1 VTDAP
6 IVDIDPFS
14 DEFRRDP
21 EPAGERLQEAGPVVY
36 LKSHGIYGMA
46 RYAEVHAVLRDHES
60 FCSSGGAGLANFK
73 KEKPWRPPSLLLEA
87 DPPEHTRV
95 RRIVSRIMSP
105 RVVEGL
111 RPEFERRADELAAR
125 VAARGEID
133 GVAELAQAYPLLVFP
148 DAVGVGEDGREN
160 LIRYGSMV
168 FNSFGPRNELFR
180 EAMKD
185 AGPVQEWIAAHTRR
199 DALAPDGLGD
209 RLYQAADRGEI
220 TSDEAALLVRS
231 LLSAGVDTTAH
242 ALAWALHT
250 FATHPAEWARVRDDP
265 SLVRPAF
272 EEVMRLASPVLTMF
286 RTTAR
291 EVTVAGTV
299 IPADEKVL
307 LFIAAANRDPREWPD
322 PHRFDIDRRAA
333 HHLSF
338 GSGVHACV
346 GAAIARLEA
355 EALFTALARHVRTI
369 ELAGP
374 PTPRPNNSLNA
385 LAELPLHLTAAR

>member
-1 VTDAP
+1 MDAP
-6 IVDIDPFS
+6 VIDIDPFG

-21 EPAGERLQEAGPVVY
+21 QPAGERLQEAGPVVY
-36 LKSHGIYGMA
+36 LESHGIRGMA
-46 RYAEVHAVLRDHES
+46 RFAEVHAVLRDHDALN
-60 FCSSGGAGLANFK
+60 SSGGAGLANFK
-73 KEKPWRPPSLLLEA
+73 KDKPWRPPSLLLEA
-87 DPPEHTRV
+87 DPPDHTRV

-105 RVVEGL
+105 RVIESL

-125 VAARGEID
+125 VAARGEFD

-148 DAVGVGEDGREN
+148 DAVGLGPDGREN

-168 FNSFGPRNELFR
+168 FNSFGPPSELFR
-180 EAMKD
+180 QAMRD
-185 AGPVQEWIAAHTRR
+185 AAPVQRWIAEHTLRT
-199 DALAPDGLGD
+199 ALSPDGPGA
-209 RLYQAADRGEI
+209 RLYDAADRGEI
-220 TSDEAALLVRS
+220 TEDEAALLVRS

-250 FATHPAEWARVRDDP
+250 FATHPAEWAETRADP
-265 SLVRPAF
+265 TLVRPAF

-286 RTTAR
+286 RTTTR
-291 EVTVAGTV
+291 EVTVAGTT

-322 PHRFDIDRRAA
+322 PHRFDIHRQAA

-338 GSGVHACV
+338 GTGIHACV
-346 GAAIARLEA
+346 GAALARLEA
-355 EALFTALARHVRTI
+355 ETLFTALTRHVRTL

-374 PTPRPNNSLNA
+374 PRPRPNNSLNA
-385 LAELPLHLTAAR
+385 LAELPLRAIPG